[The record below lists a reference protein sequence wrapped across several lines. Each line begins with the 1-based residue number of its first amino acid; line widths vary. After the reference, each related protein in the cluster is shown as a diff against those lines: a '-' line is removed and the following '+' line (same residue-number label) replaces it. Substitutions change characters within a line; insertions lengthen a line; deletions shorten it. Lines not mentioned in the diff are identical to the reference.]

1 MASLADLRK
10 LGASLVLHEGSS
22 EASNW
27 GPSLVADDD
36 MSHLGAI
43 AEYEKQ
49 QVAMD
54 ARLAGIWEGSTS
66 QELGAYQQR
75 IEFKND
81 CLHAE
86 AGGRSLGIGAVWYGH
101 CWTTFCIDVVNWQQK
116 VIVFLTKPTAW
127 LRSQCWSIPYP
138 HGSPWTVQWNL
149 IALTLKWFLREA
161 TCQHLLHIDQFHP
174 FSNFRC
180 SNCIEMS

>member
-10 LGASLVLHEGSS
+10 LGASLVSHEGAS

-27 GPSLVADDD
+27 GPSLVTDDD

-43 AEYEKQ
+43 AEHEVAT

-66 QELGAYQQR
+66 QELGAYKQR

-86 AGGRSLGIGAVWYGH
+86 VGNGKPKKKPPFAHTQQKKLGVGLVGKGSVSFGH
-101 CWTTFCIDVVNWQQK
+101 CKT
-116 VIVFLTKPTAW
+116 
-127 LRSQCWSIPYP
+127 
-138 HGSPWTVQWNL
+138 
-149 IALTLKWFLREA
+149 
-161 TCQHLLHIDQFHP
+161 QHSVLML
-174 FSNFRC
+174 
-180 SNCIEMS
+180 

>member
-10 LGASLVLHEGSS
+10 LGASLVLHEGAS

-66 QELGAYQQR
+66 QELGAYKQR

-86 AGGRSLGIGAVWYGH
+86 AGGGGRKTTHHTYPTKKTVGVRLVLGQ
-101 CWTTFCIDVVNWQQK
+101 CDM
-116 VIVFLTKPTAW
+116 VIA
-127 LRSQCWSIPYP
+127 
-138 HGSPWTVQWNL
+138 G
-149 IALTLKWFLREA
+149 
-161 TCQHLLHIDQFHP
+161 QHSVLML
-174 FSNFRC
+174 
-180 SNCIEMS
+180 

>member
-10 LGASLVLHEGSS
+10 LGASLVSHEGAS

-27 GPSLVADDD
+27 GPSLITDDD

-43 AEYEKQ
+43 AEHEKQ

-66 QELGAYQQR
+66 QELGAYKQR

-86 AGGRSLGIGAVWYGH
+86 VGNGKPTKNHLAH
-101 CWTTFCIDVVNWQQK
+101 TQQK
-116 VIVFLTKPTAW
+116 KKLGVGLVGKAW
-127 LRSQCWSIPYP
+127 C
-138 HGSPWTVQWNL
+138 
-149 IALTLKWFLREA
+149 
-161 TCQHLLHIDQFHP
+161 
-174 FSNFRC
+174 
-180 SNCIEMS
+180 

>member
-10 LGASLVLHEGSS
+10 LGASLVLHEGAS

-66 QELGAYQQR
+66 QELGAYKQR

-86 AGGRSLGIGAVWYGH
+86 AGGGRKTTHHTYPTKKRLAFAWYWGSVIWSLLDNILY
-101 CWTTFCIDVVNWQQK
+101 
-116 VIVFLTKPTAW
+116 
-127 LRSQCWSIPYP
+127 
-138 HGSPWTVQWNL
+138 
-149 IALTLKWFLREA
+149 
-161 TCQHLLHIDQFHP
+161 
-174 FSNFRC
+174 
-180 SNCIEMS
+180 

>member
-1 MASLADLRK
+1 VASLADLRK
-10 LGASLVLHEGSS
+10 LGASLVLHEGAS

-66 QELGAYQQR
+66 QELGAYKQR

-86 AGGRSLGIGAVWYGH
+86 AGGRKTTHHTYPTKKRLAFAWYWGSVIWSLLDNILY
-101 CWTTFCIDVVNWQQK
+101 
-116 VIVFLTKPTAW
+116 
-127 LRSQCWSIPYP
+127 
-138 HGSPWTVQWNL
+138 
-149 IALTLKWFLREA
+149 
-161 TCQHLLHIDQFHP
+161 
-174 FSNFRC
+174 
-180 SNCIEMS
+180 

>member
-10 LGASLVLHEGSS
+10 LGASLVLHEGAS

-66 QELGAYQQR
+66 QELGAYKQR

-86 AGGRSLGIGAVWYGH
+86 AGGGGSQNNSPHLPNKKTVGVRLVLGQ
-101 CWTTFCIDVVNWQQK
+101 CDM
-116 VIVFLTKPTAW
+116 VIA
-127 LRSQCWSIPYP
+127 
-138 HGSPWTVQWNL
+138 G
-149 IALTLKWFLREA
+149 
-161 TCQHLLHIDQFHP
+161 QHSVLML
-174 FSNFRC
+174 
-180 SNCIEMS
+180 